1 MGTDESGAAG
11 NQDSQIYLPRVVL
24 ITLSF
29 NFSLTDKL
37 IDYPNLSSGEIDKL
51 NIALITDTYRPQ
63 VNGVVNSI
71 DRLAEELR
79 KNNEVHIF
87 APTNV
92 EGVTSFR
99 SIPFYIQPEYR
110 IALVQPNTL
119 IEDFEERD
127 IDIVHIHTP
136 ISLGYSGLKAADRL
150 DIPSIGTFHT
160 LLPEYTH
167 YISENIDSLLS
178 AIGWKYLSW
187 FYDQFDIVT
196 APSEPLKEILG
207 HHGLKNV
214 KVIPN
219 SVDVNRFSPGEY
231 STDEISIL
239 YVGRIGKE
247 KRLEVLIGAANEIR
261 NNYPEVTFRIVGK
274 GPDREWYESLVEEK
288 NITENFIFEGYLGDP
303 ELIKAYHECDIF
315 VMPSDTETQGLVA
328 IEAMA
333 CGKPVVGANA
343 RGLKNLIT
351 HGEDGYLFQPGN
363 PKSLSKYIDKLLED
377 GELRK
382 KMGEK
387 ARKKAEKFST
397 DRIGRKWIELYS
409 TLLAR

>member
-1 MGTDESGAAG
+1 M
-11 NQDSQIYLPRVVL
+11 
-24 ITLSF
+24 
-29 NFSLTDKL
+29 TDKL
-37 IDYPNLSSGEIDKL
+37 IDYLNLSSGEIDKL

-63 VNGVVNSI
+63 VNGVVSSI
-71 DRLAEELR
+71 DSLAEELR

-99 SIPFYIQPEYR
+99 SIPFYIQPGYR

-160 LLPEYTH
+160 LLPEYAH
-167 YISENIDSLLS
+167 YISEKLDFLFS

-187 FYDQFDIVT
+187 FYGQFDIVT
-196 APSEPLKEILG
+196 TPSEPLKETLEDY
-207 HHGLKNV
+207 GLKNV
-214 KVIPN
+214 KVVPN
-219 SVDVNRFSPGEY
+219 SVDVDHFSPGKH
-231 STDEISIL
+231 STDGISIL

-247 KRLEVLIGAANEIR
+247 KRLEVLIEAANEIR
-261 NNYPEVTFRIVGK
+261 NSYPGVTFRIVGK
-274 GPDREWYESLVEEK
+274 GPDRAWYEDLVEEK
-288 NITENFIFEGYLGDP
+288 NISENFIFEGYLSDP
-303 ELIKAYHECDIF
+303 ELIKAYRECDIF
-315 VMPSDTETQGLVA
+315 VMPSDTETQGLVV

-333 CGKPVVGANA
+333 CGKPVIGANA
-343 RGLKNLIT
+343 RGLKNVIN
-351 HGEDGYLFQPGN
+351 HGEEGYLFQPGN

-377 GELRK
+377 NELRE

-387 ARKKAEKFST
+387 ARERAEKFST
-397 DRIGRKWIELYS
+397 GRIGRKWIELYS
-409 TLLAR
+409 NLLVK